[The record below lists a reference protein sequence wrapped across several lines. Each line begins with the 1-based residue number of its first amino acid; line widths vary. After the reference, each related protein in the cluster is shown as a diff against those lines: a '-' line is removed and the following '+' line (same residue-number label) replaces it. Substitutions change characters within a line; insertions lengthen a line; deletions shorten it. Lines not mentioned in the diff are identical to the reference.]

1 MDAGAES
8 ASGLHERIR
17 ATAADLPAPV
27 AAALANPTP
36 GVRGTVEAAG
46 YRWATLSWGDP
57 GSPPI
62 VLVHGVT
69 SDSMTFW
76 RIGPAIAASGR
87 YVVAVD
93 LPGHGRTRAWAGR
106 HRFAETAADL
116 AAFIRASG
124 LDGDDLEGDH
134 LAVLGHSWGGMVVA
148 GLPAAGIRPA
158 TLILLDP
165 PALPRDGMEPMTRDP
180 HERFYD
186 DLGEAI
192 AVIRATYP
200 MWTDGDVLAKAEG
213 LHRFE
218 TEAARAVLLDNGD
231 WDAGLAALA
240 DPAAADVPL
249 WYIRGEFEHGGLIP
263 EAALPA
269 LAARAGPGHV
279 LTIAEGPHSP
289 QRTHPEATLVAILRA
304 LAV

>member
-1 MDAGAES
+1 MDAAART
-8 ASGLHERIR
+8 ASGLHELVR

-36 GVRGTVEAAG
+36 GVRGVVPAAG
-46 YRWATLSWGDP
+46 YQWATLSWGDP
-57 GSPPI
+57 GAPPI

-69 SDSMTFW
+69 SDSLTFW
-76 RIGPAIAASGR
+76 RMGPAIAAGGR

-116 AAFIRASG
+116 AAFIRATG
-124 LDGDDLEGDH
+124 LEGRE
-134 LAVLGHSWGGMVVA
+134 LVVLGHSWGGLVVA
-148 GLPAAGIRPA
+148 GLPAAGIRLA
-158 TLILLDP
+158 RLILLDP
-165 PALPRDGMEPMTRDP
+165 PALPRAGMEPMTRDSQ
-180 HERFYD
+180 ERFYD

-192 AVIRATYP
+192 GVIRATYP
-200 MWTDGDVLAKAEG
+200 TWTDGDVLAKAEG

-218 TEAARAVLLDNGD
+218 VEAARAVLLDNGD

-240 DPAAADVPL
+240 DPAAADVAP

-269 LAARAGPGHV
+269 LAARAGPSHV

-304 LAV
+304 IAG